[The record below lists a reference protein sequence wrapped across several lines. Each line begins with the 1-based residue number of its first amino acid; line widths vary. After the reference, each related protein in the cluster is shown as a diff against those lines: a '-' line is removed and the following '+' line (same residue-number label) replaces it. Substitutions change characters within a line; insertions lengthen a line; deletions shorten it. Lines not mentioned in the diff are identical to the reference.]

1 MPPRQSKP
9 KAAKQRKV
17 EAAPEPAAHIQIAAL
32 YAATLTAA
40 SFIAPKGMCCT
51 LSQMAATV
59 KALSGIELT
68 AVALRQMV
76 ALDAGLGLRHVVASS
91 GDVELELVLRESLR
105 MVATP
110 GVVRTRHRK
119 FCALLRDHATLELPL
134 APLPPMPDGMPP
146 PSASP
151 SSRRS
156 SGPVADMSGL
166 PSPPPRQL
174 RRADLA
180 ATRTP
185 PGSADRSG
193 TAPMP
198 AAPQQPGSSQEQDSN
213 GAERQINAT
222 GPTDDARCADDGN
235 VLMAAIRDEL
245 RRAEGG
251 DGEGRSTG
259 RESATLRFLRALTRS
274 PFFRDQVVHYHEQ
287 AARPAAFASPMT
299 ALSPAVRACLAAAGR
314 SQLYTHQ
321 AKAVDALLSGGV
333 SPARDA
339 LSMHSNHRFGVGPPA
354 SVHLHARHPHAQR
367 RPLTMPSSLFLSV
380 PHVRLFT
387 RGCSRAP
394 CPPTQHV
401 MLCTPTASGKS
412 LGYTVPTLQMA
423 SESADARF
431 LYLFPTKALAQD
443 QLRAL
448 RELSCA
454 GGTA

>member
-1 MPPRQSKP
+1 MCQASITVRRPRPAQRHAPPNARSAKIYGPGPMPPRQSKP

-156 SGPVADMSGL
+156 SGPVADMSGQ

-198 AAPQQPGSSQEQDSN
+198 AAPQQPGSSQEQDSH

-299 ALSPAVRACLAAAGR
+299 ALGPAVRACLAAAGR

-339 LSMHSNHRFGVGPPA
+339 LSMHSNHRSAWGRLQASICTRAIRTRSADRSRCPP
-354 SVHLHARHPHAQR
+354 
-367 RPLTMPSSLFLSV
+367 PSSS
-380 PHVRLFT
+380 PCHMCA
-387 RGCSRAP
+387 CSRAA
-394 CPPTQHV
+394 V
-401 MLCTPTASGKS
+401 R
-412 LGYTVPTLQMA
+412 
-423 SESADARF
+423 AR
-431 LYLFPTKALAQD
+431 
-443 QLRAL
+443 RA
-448 RELSCA
+448 RQRS
-454 GGTA
+454 T